1 MDLNRRLLLFDID
14 GTLLRSGGAGENALK
29 AAVKNRFGFD
39 EDLAGI
45 SLSGRTDG
53 LIARALLAK
62 HGLPETP
69 ENITALLDSYLEAL
83 GEKLPQHQGT
93 LCPGIIELLDA
104 LVQREDCVLALLTGN
119 VRRGAELKLSHYG
132 VWHYFKF
139 GAFSDD
145 HHLRNELGSFARAR
159 AREHHGE
166 EFPPERIYVLGD
178 TPLDIECGRAFGAK
192 TVAIATGYH
201 PLEELAA
208 HQPDLLFTD
217 LSDTPAVIEKLFA

>member
-1 MDLNRRLLLFDID
+1 LFDID
-14 GTLLRSGGAGENALK
+14 GTLLRSGGAGEKALC
-29 AAVKNRFGFD
+29 AAVKKRFGFD
-39 EDLAGI
+39 EDLADI

-53 LIARALLAK
+53 SIARALLAK

-69 ENITALLDSYLEAL
+69 ENLSGLLDSYLEAL
-83 GEKLPQHQGT
+83 REKLPQHQGT
-93 LCPGIIELLDA
+93 LCPGIVELLDA
-104 LVQREDCVLALLTGN
+104 LILREDCVLALLTGN
-119 VRRGAELKLSHYG
+119 VERGAELKLTHYG

-145 HHLRNELGSFARAR
+145 HHIRNELVPFARAR
-159 AREHHGE
+159 AKERHGE

-201 PLEELAA
+201 PVEELAA
-208 HQPDLLFTD
+208 HHPDLLFTD
-217 LSDTPAVIEKLFA
+217 LSDTAAVIEKLLG